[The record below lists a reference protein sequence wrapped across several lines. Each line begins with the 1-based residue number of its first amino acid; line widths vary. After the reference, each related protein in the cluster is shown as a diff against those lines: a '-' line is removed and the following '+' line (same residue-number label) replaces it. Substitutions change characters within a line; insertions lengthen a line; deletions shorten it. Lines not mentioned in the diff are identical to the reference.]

1 VRSSTV
7 PAASGSRRTPASSSP
22 RFEGRPPG
30 GERTAARA
38 SEGQI
43 ASSRARG
50 NGAEA
55 NRRGRDGRRAPRD
68 LEAAEGRARSNR
80 RRRSR
85 RSTSSPPSGSS
96 RGAASSRRGRSRTT
110 SSRPPIISCRSSPSI
125 GSPRSGRGRSTA
137 THGGEGARHRDPRMT
152 LRVYTDVTNM
162 RPRTRLGGL
171 LSESEWAPLGTNPD
185 KGQIRHN
192 GPTLA
197 NRRRSP
203 KPACLQR
210 FRRTGATGLEPAASG
225 VTGRRSNQLSYAPE
239 GARRRGRRRYAG

>member
-1 VRSSTV
+1 MADVRRGIWKQ
-7 PAASGSRRTPASSSP
+7 PRAAHG
-22 RFEGRPPG
+22 
-30 GERTAARA
+30 RTAAGGADVPPVRLRVDRVAERRVLDADDRGLQARAHPSSLAVLRRA
-38 SEGQI
+38 S
-43 ASSRARG
+43 ALRDH
-50 NGAEA
+50 GA
-55 NRRGRDGRRAPRD
+55 GG
-68 LEAAEGRARSNR
+68 
-80 RRRSR
+80 
-85 RSTSSPPSGSS
+85 
-96 RGAASSRRGRSRTT
+96 
-110 SSRPPIISCRSSPSI
+110 
-125 GSPRSGRGRSTA
+125 STA

-171 LSESEWAPLGTNPD
+171 LSESDWAPLGTNPD